1 MLEALKDRLKAVI
14 KEYPKLKVQFYLS
27 DWQTDFLRFYK
38 SQTNYNISKN
48 VVSLGVSVYKDQ
60 KNYSFDIN
68 DPTEETFRERMAEVD
83 AIIDKLPPDPDFHD
97 LEKDKRKGKEL
108 PKRNNIT
115 IMPLK
120 RKIEILK
127 RFTAAVTPFDFDI
140 YGTFICNY
148 RTTYLVNSNK
158 VDKKLQESPYYF
170 EVKAVSNKNDVT
182 VLECYG
188 GENIGKINT
197 SGLIKS
203 LVNKLKSASN
213 KVVDVEPGDYEVI
226 LAPRCIGDFMN
237 YYAGSNLY
245 AASVDRKETDLIGK
259 QGKRVFP
266 SYFTLTDA
274 PQHPGVIN
282 SEYGSDGHL
291 IGKLPLFEKGIFR
304 NFLVDNYYGNKLK
317 MEVNGNT
324 GECLVMKTG
333 NSSLEDMI
341 KGVKKGLYISSFHYM
356 NFINPRETSL
366 TGLTRDGTFLIE
378 NGKITK
384 VVNNL
389 RFTEKI
395 VDVINNITAIE
406 DRAYTVPSS
415 QNYGV
420 FSIGAFSMPHVRV
433 REFNISSSTKTI

>member
-1 MLEALKDRLKAVI
+1 
-14 KEYPKLKVQFYLS
+14 
-27 DWQTDFLRFYK
+27 
-38 SQTNYNISKN
+38 
-48 VVSLGVSVYKDQ
+48 
-60 KNYSFDIN
+60 
-68 DPTEETFRERMAEVD
+68 
-83 AIIDKLPPDPDFHD
+83 
-97 LEKDKRKGKEL
+97 
-108 PKRNNIT
+108 
-115 IMPLK
+115 
-120 RKIEILK
+120 
-127 RFTAAVTPFDFDI
+127 
-140 YGTFICNY
+140 
-148 RTTYLVNSNK
+148 
-158 VDKKLQESPYYF
+158 
-170 EVKAVSNKNDVT
+170 
-182 VLECYG
+182 
-188 GENIGKINT
+188 
-197 SGLIKS
+197 
-203 LVNKLKSASN
+203 
-213 KVVDVEPGDYEVI
+213 
-226 LAPRCIGDFMN
+226 MN

-274 PQHPGVIN
+274 PDHPGVIN

-291 IGKLPLFEKGIFR
+291 VDKLPLFEKGIFR

-333 NSSLEDMI
+333 NSSLDDMI
-341 KGVKKGLYISSFHYM
+341 KGIKKGLYISSFHYM

-406 DRAYTVPSS
+406 NKAHTVPSS
-415 QNYGV
+415 QNYGT
-420 FSIGAFSMPHVRV
+420 FSIGACSMPHVRV
-433 REFNISSSTKTI
+433 KEFNISSSTKTI